1 MKKGM
6 KYKKEVDISE
16 RIAKFYVHKRGIQ
29 NWRKTMVKVILF
41 SPRGYVGGYLKET
54 LLKRKDVLLYEI
66 TRESNLESFEGDFDV
81 FIYSASIT
89 ALRKEENQKYIR
101 DNAMT
106 ASTMIEFCKLHNI
119 KRIIY
124 LSSDEIYGN
133 INTSVVGEKAIMVE
147 PNIYALTKYL
157 AEKMIIESGIPY
169 YILRLPAVVG
179 RKWGNTFIYRLME
192 RVEQNQKLYM
202 YNTDK
207 DFNNLVDIE
216 DLVRF
221 IVLLAFMDDLKGND
235 IFLLG
240 NCKKIKLRE
249 MVEYIKSMYHSESEI
264 YDITKGD
271 ERYFTLDVTKAVNFG
286 YQSKNI
292 RNILRELYQL
302 RGCCNEK

>member
-1 MKKGM
+1 
-6 KYKKEVDISE
+6 
-16 RIAKFYVHKRGIQ
+16 
-29 NWRKTMVKVILF
+29 
-41 SPRGYVGGYLKET
+41 
-54 LLKRKDVLLYEI
+54 
-66 TRESNLESFEGDFDV
+66 
-81 FIYSASIT
+81 
-89 ALRKEENQKYIR
+89 
-101 DNAMT
+101 
-106 ASTMIEFCKLHNI
+106 
-119 KRIIY
+119 
-124 LSSDEIYGN
+124 
-133 INTSVVGEKAIMVE
+133 MVE